1 MKKLNNVEIQQF
13 ADALFFSQSEAQ
25 DITDLFYNLKKDNPI
40 NHWRVM
46 LPLNNVDEYIRE
58 WENHWHR
65 ETNIEECFKCEKD
78 GEYYSYDPELA
89 KEIFSSVEA
98 FKKYAME
105 GKTQFVYQLPDSDM
119 VVVVC

>member
-1 MKKLNNVEIQQF
+1 MKKLNNMEIKQF

-25 DITDLFYNLKKDNPI
+25 DITDLFYNLKKANPI

-65 ETNIEECFKCEKD
+65 ESDIEECFKYEKD
-78 GEYYSYDPELA
+78 AYFYAYDPEFA
-89 KEIFSSVEA
+89 QKIFENIESFKEYSM
-98 FKKYAME
+98 K
-105 GKTQFVYQLPDSDM
+105 GKTQFVYQLPNNKM
-119 VVVVC
+119 VAVVC

>member
-1 MKKLNNVEIQQF
+1 MKKLNNMEIKQF

-46 LPLNNVDEYIRE
+46 LPLDNVDEYIRE

-65 ETNIEECFKCEKD
+65 EANIEECFKYEKD
-78 GEYYSYDPELA
+78 AYFYAYDPEFA
-89 KEIFSSVEA
+89 QRIFENIESFNEYSM
-98 FKKYAME
+98 K
-105 GKTQFVYQLPDSDM
+105 GKTQFVYQLPNNKM
-119 VVVVC
+119 VAVVC